1 MRSATSG
8 ESLAKRAAWSAR
20 LAWRAPLEARF
31 PFRSPEAIERAQR
44 RRLRATVAHAYEH
57 VPYYRETMR
66 TLGLTPADIT
76 RAEDI
81 ARLPLIE
88 RDQLQRDPEYFV
100 SQAWPSEAYLR
111 LRSGGSSGQ
120 PITVFRH
127 PVALFE
133 GAAYRERIR
142 STIAALTGKRLRFRE
157 ALIALPDHAGARHEF
172 GRRTLLPSSVRLTRR
187 RFSLLTPPAEMVDE
201 LNRFRPDV
209 IATYGSYL
217 EALFQYVLESGAPFT
232 VPKVVVYSSD
242 ALSEQARTLITME
255 FGVEVLSAYRAI
267 EAPYVGFECDRHTG
281 HHLNVDLSPVRIV
294 TSQGED
300 VPPGET
306 GEVVVSN
313 LYGRGTILLN
323 YRLGD
328 LAALIPA
335 GCSCGR
341 SLPLLSMVHGR
352 LDEWLVR
359 ADGEPVHGQ
368 IVRDVMRLR
377 EDVLRYQVVQ
387 EEPTRFTIAA
397 IVAPHS
403 DRESLSGWLE
413 DRIRERFGD
422 EAEVLVAFPA
432 DLPRTPG
439 GKTKPVTSL
448 VGTAAAPASTERR

>member
-1 MRSATSG
+1 VTSRSQPLHRRALWT
-8 ESLAKRAAWSAR
+8 AKVTA
-20 LAWRAPLEARF
+20 RAPLEARF

-66 TLGLTPADIT
+66 ERGLTPADIT

-100 SQAWPSEAYLR
+100 SEAWPSDAYLR
-111 LRSGGSSGQ
+111 LRSGGSTGE

-133 GAAYRERIR
+133 GAAYRERLR
-142 STIAALTGKRLRFRE
+142 STIAALAGKRLRFRE

-172 GRRTLLPSSVRLTRR
+172 GRRTLLPSSIRLTRR
-187 RFSLLTPPAEMVDE
+187 RFSLLLPPVEMVEE

-217 EALFQYVLESGAPFT
+217 EALFQYVLESGAPFAL
-232 VPKVVVYSSD
+232 PKVVVYSSD
-242 ALSEQARTLITME
+242 ALSEQARKLILE
-255 FGVEVLSAYRAI
+255 RFRVEVLSAYRAI
-267 EAPYVGFECDRHTG
+267 EAPYVGFECDRHAG

-294 TSQGED
+294 TSQGTD

-328 LAALIPA
+328 LAALIP
-335 GCSCGR
+335 GRCPCGR

-352 LDEWLVR
+352 IDEWLVR
-359 ADGEPVHGQ
+359 AGGGPVHGQ

-377 EDVLRYQVVQ
+377 EDILGYQVVQ
-387 EEPTRFTIAA
+387 EEPTRFAIAA
-397 IVAPHS
+397 IVAPDCDRGWMS
-403 DRESLSGWLE
+403 DWLA
-413 DRIRERFGD
+413 DRMRERFGD
-422 EAEVLVAFPA
+422 DTVVRVSFPPE
-432 DLPRTPG
+432 LPRTPG
-439 GKTKPVTSL
+439 GKAKPVTSL
-448 VGTAAAPASTERR
+448 VGGASAPAPSARH